1 MVTTDNNGIDVA
13 YTETSKTLQAR
24 CLPHMGV

>member
-13 YTETSKTLQAR
+13 YTETSETLPASYG
-24 CLPHMGV
+24 CLVY